1 MKFIHLTDTHL
12 VEQDVQLYGL
22 NPQARLRAAV
32 DSINATHA
40 DAAFA
45 VITGDLA
52 HRGEPG
58 AYELLKEELSNL
70 CMPLHV
76 LIGNHDDRPV
86 FCKIFSSVP
95 VDPHGFVQFA
105 FTHDRWRFVGLDTH
119 EPGVSWGVF
128 CERRAE
134 WLSAELSSHDLPVYL
149 FMHHPP
155 FPVGMTSMD
164 RISMRE
170 PALLRAALEPHR
182 QRIRHLFF
190 GHLHR
195 PVAGSWLGIP
205 VSTQR
210 ATSHQVAL
218 DLRAGP
224 AVPGSHEPPQYGVVL
239 AGDEETIVHMH
250 DFMDGSARFDL

>member
-12 VEQDVQLYGL
+12 TLPGTLLYTL
-22 NPQARLRAAV
+22 DPQARLRAAV
-32 DSINATHA
+32 QSINQEHGN
-40 DAAFA
+40 AAFV

-52 HRGEPG
+52 HWGEAAAYG
-58 AYELLKEELSNL
+58 ALMEELSRL
-70 CMPLHV
+70 RMPVHL
-76 LIGNHDDRPV
+76 LIGNHDDRAL
-86 FCKIFSSVP
+86 FRDTFASAP
-95 VDPHGFVQFA
+95 VDPGGYVQFA
-105 FTHDRWRFVGLDTH
+105 FTVAEKRFVALDTH
-119 EPGVSWGVF
+119 EPGVSWGVY
-128 CERRAE
+128 CEQRAA
-134 WLSAELSSHDLPVYL
+134 WLSAELESHALPVYL

-170 PALLRAALEPHR
+170 PGRLRAAIEPHR

-218 DLRAGP
+218 DLGAGP
-224 AVPGSHEPPQYGVVL
+224 QVPGSHEPPQYGVVL
-239 AGDEETIVHMH
+239 AGEEETIVHMH
-250 DFMDGSARFDL
+250 DFLDGSARFAL